1 MCLFEHSK
9 SNIRYSTLKLFNK
22 FEQRTT
28 NNENPTKHPIT
39 DNHQPIAMK
48 IETTPIQD
56 LVIINP
62 TVFEDERG
70 YFMES
75 FNQQRLQEA
84 GINIHFIQDN
94 QSLSKRGTLRGLHY
108 QNPPFA
114 QTKLVRVLQGE
125 IMDVVVD
132 LRKASPTFGQHHTL
146 VLSAENNKQLLIP
159 QGFAHGFSVLSE
171 TAVVMYKCDQ
181 FYNKASEGGIRFDD
195 PALNIDWGIDLKTAI
210 VSEKDLELPGIA
222 ECNSGF

>member
-1 MCLFEHSK
+1 M
-9 SNIRYSTLKLFNK
+9 
-22 FEQRTT
+22 
-28 NNENPTKHPIT
+28 
-39 DNHQPIAMK
+39 A

-62 TVFEDERG
+62 TVFEDARG
-70 YFMES
+70 YFFEAY
-75 FNQQRLQEA
+75 NQNAIAAE
-84 GINIHFIQDN
+84 GININFVQDN
-94 QSLSKRGTLRGLHY
+94 QSFSKRGTLRGLHY

-132 LRKASPTFGQHHTL
+132 LRKESPTYGQHFTIK
-146 VLSAENNKQLLIP
+146 LSAENKKQLLIP

-171 TAVVMYKCDQ
+171 TATVLYKCDQ

-195 PALNIDWGIDLKTAI
+195 PLLNIDWGIDLKAAI
-210 VSEKDLELPGIA
+210 VSEKDQILPLFKD
-222 ECNSGF
+222 CNSEF